1 MSTEYGF
8 PLYEN
13 NQPNAD
19 VSIVAIIR
27 MAEGLILDMLLNFL
41 IEYILSYFRQD
52 NNDRIHSSE
61 FRF

>member
-8 PLYEN
+8 LLYES
-13 NQPNAD
+13 NQSNVD

-27 MAEGLILDMLLNFL
+27 MAEILILGMFFNFL
-41 IEYILSYFRQD
+41 IEYIISYFRQD

-61 FRF
+61 FRS